1 MSLTTAVAQY
11 AGEESGDLYYRLP
24 GANTTLTDDAVTIRD
39 RDTMS
44 QERVPLAE
52 FVTRARQ
59 KSICEYDFGE
69 GYDPECFDLDAVNRS
84 LRQVRC

>member
-1 MSLTTAVAQY
+1 
-11 AGEESGDLYYRLP
+11 
-24 GANTTLTDDAVTIRD
+24 
-39 RDTMS
+39 
-44 QERVPLAE
+44 VPLAE